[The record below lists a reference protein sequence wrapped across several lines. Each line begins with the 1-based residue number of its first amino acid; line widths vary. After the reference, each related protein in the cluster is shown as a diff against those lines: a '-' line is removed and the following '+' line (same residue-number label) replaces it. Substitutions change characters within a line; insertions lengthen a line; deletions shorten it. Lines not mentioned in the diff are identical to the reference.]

1 MSSTI
6 HSLGPKPES
15 GLSCGCVDWLVTTAV
30 PFRVRGAV
38 AARDSTCVLKATPRG
53 TEGDA

>member
-6 HSLGPKPES
+6 HSLGPKPAS

-30 PFRVRGAV
+30 PFRVRGAI
-38 AARDSTCVLKATPRG
+38 AASDSTCVLKATPDE
-53 TEGDA
+53 TDGDA